1 MKIFEKTLILA
12 SKSPR
17 RSQLLREAGFR
28 FVIKT
33 KDIDESFS
41 DKMDVRKVAK
51 YLAEKKAKGC
61 ADFLESE
68 EDILL
73 AADSTVV
80 CGDKIYNKP
89 QDRDDA
95 IRMLTELSG
104 KKHTVCTG
112 VCLLS
117 KSKKKS
123 LTGKSDVWFEEL
135 TKEEIEWYIDTCQPY
150 DKAGSYGIQEW
161 MGHCKIKKISG
172 TNTNIMG
179 LPVDLVY
186 KYLNEWED

>member
-17 RSQLLREAGFR
+17 RSQLLREAGFQ

-61 ADFLESE
+61 ADFLEKK

-89 QDRDDA
+89 EDRDDA

-104 KKHTVCTG
+104 KKHTVYTG

-117 KSKKKS
+117 KSKKKAF
-123 LTGKSDVWFEEL
+123 TGKSDVWFDEL

>member
-123 LTGKSDVWFEEL
+123 FTGKSDVWFEEL